1 MDYGSDVA
9 PEHSLGEEAGRE
21 RRVGGRRGQEGWRK
35 GRVKMGRAVS
45 VIAERRADSVV
56 VTLVCSS
63 RRTVEWAE
71 EEEETE
77 RKRERKREERQR
89 AEEEED
95 EIGRRGELTFSC
107 AGKVRQSLTDRLT

>member
-9 PEHSLGEEAGRE
+9 PEHSLGEGAERE
-21 RRVGGRRGQEGWRK
+21 RRVDGRRGQEGWRK

-63 RRTVEWAE
+63 GRRTVEWAE
-71 EEEETE
+71 EEEEETE
-77 RKRERKREERQR
+77 RERERRETERER
-89 AEEEED
+89 E
-95 EIGRRGELTFSC
+95 RRRRRRRMRSGEGES
-107 AGKVRQSLTDRLT
+107 